1 MSASSAPLPP
11 SPAPAP
17 RVVVLGAGF
26 GGLALARHLKRASVR
41 TLLIDRNNYQLFSP
55 LLYQVASAMLDPSDV
70 AQPVRRLVRGV
81 RNCDVMQAEVLS
93 VDLEQKRVLTSRGPI
108 SYDTLVIATGSA
120 TNYFG
125 NQTLRD
131 RSYPLNQLED
141 GLALRNRILTQFEQA
156 EWEADP
162 DVRRR
167 LLTIVVVGG
176 GPTGIEFAGAVSELM
191 NLMVRKDFHRL
202 HRGEITVELLEGGD
216 RLLADFV
223 PKLSWAAFDA
233 LTGKGIQIR
242 LNALVERLEEGQVVL
257 RGGEVIRAGTVVWTA
272 GVRGVIVKGDL
283 PTNQRGSNRIPVDQ
297 SLRVEGRP
305 EVYVIGDVSGHQDD
319 LPMLI
324 PVAMQEAEYVAAA
337 IRAGGPKAPFR
348 YRDPGIMATI
358 GRGAAVAQLGR
369 VRFSGFLGWVTWLF
383 VHLIYVM
390 TFRARFFVLTKWA
403 YEYVFTDRPIRL
415 AVRAGTGPK
424 DAPADEVLQ
433 LAERA
438 PLDAV
443 RNRVP

>member
-1 MSASSAPLPP
+1 MAASAA
-11 SPAPAP
+11 SPAPPAALP
-17 RVVVLGAGF
+17 QVVILGAGF
-26 GGLALARHLKRASVR
+26 GGLTLARHLKSARVR
-41 TLLIDRNNYQLFSP
+41 TVLVDRNNYQLFSP

-70 AQPVRRLVRGV
+70 AQPVRRLIRGV
-81 RNCDVMQAEVLS
+81 RNCEFMQADIQS
-93 VDLEQKRVLTSRGPI
+93 VDMEQKRVVTSRGPI
-108 SYDTLVIATGSA
+108 AYDTLVICTGSA

-125 NQTLRD
+125 NQSLRD
-131 RSYPLNQLED
+131 RSYPLKALED

-156 EWEADP
+156 EWESDP

-191 NLMVRKDFHRL
+191 DLMVRKDFQRL

-216 RLLADFV
+216 RLLPDFV

-233 LTGKGIQIR
+233 LTKKGIQVR
-242 LNALVERLEEGQVVL
+242 LNALVERVDEGQVAL
-257 RGGEVIRAGTVVWTA
+257 RGGETVRAGTVVWTA
-272 GVRGVIVKGDL
+272 GVRGVIVDGDL
-283 PTNQRGSNRIPVDQ
+283 PTNQRGSNRIPIDAD
-297 SLRVEGRP
+297 LRVEGRP
-305 EVYVIGDVSGHQDD
+305 DVYAIGDVGGHQDS

-324 PVAMQEAEYVAAA
+324 PVAMQEAKYLAAA
-337 IRAGGPKAPFR
+337 IRTGGPKGPFQ
-348 YRDPGIMATI
+348 YHDPGIMATI

-369 VRFSGFLGWVTWLF
+369 VRFSGFPGWFMWLF
-383 VHLIYVM
+383 VHLLNVM

-403 YEYVFTDRPIRL
+403 YDYVFTDRPIRI

-424 DAPADEVLQ
+424 DAPADEVLH
-433 LAERA
+433 LAEHA